1 MHFSIVMKEVEDI
14 AERLVEQHPERA
26 RERVLRRVDT
36 VHLSGSQPTASTTDA
51 GTSPLKRDE
60 ELMSASLS
68 RPQNCWSSEPGRRE
82 GASTLFVSPDNS
94 GDARP
99 SYSPSMIN
107 SVPSY
112 SPMHETTV

>member
-36 VHLSGSQPTASTTDA
+36 VHLSGSQPKTTDA

-99 SYSPSMIN
+99 SYSPSMN